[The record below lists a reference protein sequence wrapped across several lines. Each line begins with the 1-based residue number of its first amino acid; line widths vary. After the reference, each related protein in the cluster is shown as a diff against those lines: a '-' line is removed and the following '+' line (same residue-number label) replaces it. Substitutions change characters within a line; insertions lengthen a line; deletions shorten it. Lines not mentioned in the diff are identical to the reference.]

1 MSDNPQTPP
10 ENSDVLQWGDE
21 ELDQMSV
28 FTPAR
33 IAAIMAKLAQRN
45 PELAALINAR
55 VVDGEGDDVT
65 G

>member
-10 ENSDVLQWGDE
+10 ENSDALQWGDE